1 MHYRNLMSETETRT
15 HPQDVSVELTNPIDE
30 SVGGMKGHLLRRC
43 IHLSMVFIPYLFF
56 EFGEDIADAIS
67 IQRDELISLLLI
79 AIVVGEYIRL
89 KLGFTVFGQRAY
101 EAKQISALAWGGLS
115 ICLVLL
121 ITPMEEYAY
130 PLILSLALGDP
141 FMGELRRKHVSKNML
156 TCLTMILLLLVWIAS
171 WHFFDTPLWFAPI
184 MAPICMV
191 SEWPRYSIID
201 DNATMLLIPLACVV
215 ALIPFVN

>member
-1 MHYRNLMSETETRT
+1 MHYRNLMSETETRA
-15 HPQDVSVELTNPIDE
+15 HPQNVSVELTNPIDE
-30 SVGGMKGHLLRRC
+30 SVGGMKGHLLRRS

-56 EFGEDIADAIS
+56 EFGEDIADTIS
-67 IQRDELISLLLI
+67 IRRDELISLLLI
-79 AIVVGEYIRL
+79 AIVTGEYIRL
-89 KLGFTVFGQRAY
+89 KMGFTVFGQRAY
-101 EAKQISALAWGGLS
+101 EAKQISALAWGGIS

-141 FMGELRRKHVSKNML
+141 FMGELRRKQVSKNFLIFL
-156 TCLTMILLLLVWIAS
+156 TIILLLLVWIAS

-184 MAPICMV
+184 MAPLCMV

-215 ALIPFVN
+215 TLIPFVN

>member
-1 MHYRNLMSETETRT
+1 MHYRNLMSETETRA
-15 HPQDVSVELTNPIDE
+15 HPQNVSVELTNPIDE
-30 SVGGMKGHLLRRC
+30 SVGGMKGHLLRRS

-56 EFGEDIADAIS
+56 EFGEDIADTIS
-67 IQRDELISLLLI
+67 IRRDELISLVLI
-79 AIVVGEYIRL
+79 AIVTGEYIRL
-89 KLGFTVFGQRAY
+89 KMGFTVFGQRAY

-156 TCLTMILLLLVWIAS
+156 ICLTMILLLLVWIAS